1 MLSRGPKSSNFGQL
15 HNAALSGE
23 QRRPP
28 QLNHCAVNTKV
39 ESNQKCQALGIRLK
53 RFVRR
58 QLRKARFHP
67 YRYRLSQVL
76 FQVR

>member
-23 QRRPP
+23 QRRP
-28 QLNHCAVNTKV
+28 NHCAVNTKV
-39 ESNQKCQALGIRLK
+39 ESNQKCQALEIRLK

-67 YRYRLSQVL
+67 YRYRLRQVL